1 MNVENKSRTVT
12 LPANLWEKLK
22 RMAEAERRSINSQ
35 LAVILEETVD
45 AAEDGA

>member
-1 MNVENKSRTVT
+1 MSDENKSRTVT
-12 LPANLWEKLK
+12 LPASLWEKLK
-22 RMAEAERRSINSQ
+22 RLAEAERRSINSQ